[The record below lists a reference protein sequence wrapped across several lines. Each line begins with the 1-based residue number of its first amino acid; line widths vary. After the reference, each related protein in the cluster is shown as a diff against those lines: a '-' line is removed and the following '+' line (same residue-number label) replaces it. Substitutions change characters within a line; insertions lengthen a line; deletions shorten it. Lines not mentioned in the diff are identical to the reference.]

1 MPFDMCTRDDAE
13 AFVGGRARN
22 MLAGVDNMP
31 WEDRVGAAR
40 ALNIAATVLGL

>member
-1 MPFDMCTRDDAE
+1 MCSRDDAE
-13 AFVGGRARN
+13 ALVRGRARN
-22 MLAGVDNMP
+22 MLTGLDNMP